1 MSKPNY
7 RVIVMFD
14 GERKLFVARAP
25 ELEHCTAEGAT
36 RAEAIGKVEE
46 EIDAQL
52 ANMLS
57 HGSTPP
63 RATDE
68 EVFTGEVAG
77 KISKTLH
84 RDLTYTARSEG
95 IEIDQLVGELLA
107 SALESRKHTQ
117 RGPRGGNR
125 QPNESIP
132 HDNIGN
138 RQDGGNQQRSGG
150 GGGFRGGRGYAPQ
163 ILDDRANFIEYVRG
177 LENNGGFPQRGG
189 GGPGGPGGGH
199 GGHDRGRRG
208 RGRGRG
214 PGGGGGPGGDRGNG
228 GPRPQQHS
236 QQRNGNGQQNY
247 PNRDAAP
254 QAAAP
259 AAPPPPNP
267 GGSGEGDGNS

>member
-68 EVFTGEVAG
+68 EVFTGEVTG
-77 KISKTLH
+77 HISKTLH
-84 RDLTYTARSEG
+84 WDLTYQARSEG
-95 IEIDQLVGELLA
+95 IEIDHLVGELLA
-107 SALESRKHTQ
+107 AALESRKHTHRGQ
-117 RGPRGGNR
+117 RSGNR
-125 QPNESIP
+125 QQSEAQP

-138 RQDGGNQQRSGG
+138 RHDGNQGQRR
-150 GGGFRGGRGYAPQ
+150 GGFGRGYSPQ

-177 LENNGGFPQRGG
+177 LENNGGFQQRGG
-189 GGPGGPGGGH
+189 GQGHPGGHG
-199 GGHDRGRRG
+199 GGHDRGRR
-208 RGRGRG
+208 RGRGGRG
-214 PGGGGGPGGDRGNG
+214 GPPGGGGGN
-228 GPRPQQHS
+228 RPPH
-236 QQRNGNGQQNY
+236 QQRNGNGQPFQNQG
-247 PNRDAAP
+247 AAP
-254 QAAAP
+254 QSASP
-259 AAPPPPNP
+259 AAPPPPSSP
-267 GGSGEGDGNS
+267 SSGEADGNS